1 MPPPISS
8 ASSTPHPHHR
18 SRRIEDALNQLVESL
33 IPATTPFPS
42 NPRRSEDDET
52 LSDTSVDEYARLEA
66 AEADERRHRRC
77 MDMVWRIL
85 DSHAAAAAT
94 ASSTGIGAGGSGSGG
109 VVSADVINNA
119 PDLIKRKLLK
129 ENASPDK
136 AVRFSNLYSRLLTQ
150 PVLGQKWAILYL
162 LYRIG
167 ENEGAAGRSEVGSGG
182 GVSGR
187 SGTETAGGIGPGG
200 GNARRT
206 TVTTSIEDSGWR
218 RDGARSPLMDEHQL
232 DHMLFKDRFGRR
244 SVVDDIAPG
253 SSVSAVGWD
262 SPSAAAAQD
271 GASAFT
277 RNGKDRDANSPRTTD
292 RKRAVER
299 KEREKEKEGRSST
312 SQRPVS
318 ITPDGEP
325 KSRSQSQAEQ
335 RQEQQQQKKKG
346 EAEDTP
352 AESILLRDLPF
363 TLQGVSSTNMKF
375 TSPTTLKLP
384 QTLPVPLVSLLHTL
398 AEPCLLYR
406 GLSAFVEESEGGL
419 VKQSVRAA
427 IGNEL
432 RSYLGL
438 VATLEG
444 EIRSALTGVS
454 DSAVE
459 PKGTLKAGVTLKRC
473 VVWMREAT
481 MALRLMSLIVE
492 ESKGKR
498 GGQLITMIHEFSSS
512 HGDPFVGAFAERLLA
527 HVTRPFYGMLTQWI
541 YDGELSDPFRE
552 FFVVEPEARPSA
564 DPRRI
569 ATSVWDDKYKL
580 DDDLVPTIMTQEF
593 AKKVFLIGK
602 SLNFIRYGCGD
613 SAWVAAYSRDASKE
627 LRYGDTATLETSID
641 EAYETTMARLIYLM
655 DSKFKL
661 FDHLKALKKYLLLG
675 QGDFIALLME
685 SLASNLD
692 RPANSQYR
700 HTLTAQL
707 EHAIRSSNAQYD
719 SPDVLRRLDARMLEL
734 SHGEIGW
741 DCFTLEYKIDAPVD
755 VVITPWGSTQYLKV
769 FNFLWRVKRVEFAL
783 GSTWRRCMTGARG
796 VLGSVDDKV
805 GQDWKRARCVISEMN
820 HFISQLQYY
829 ILFEV
834 IEASWDQLQVAIS
847 KPGCTLDDLVEA
859 HTKYLNSI
867 THKGL
872 LGSSSSINPASSNRE
887 DSFLSQ
893 LHQIL
898 KIMLAYKD
906 AVDGLYSFS
915 VAEFTRRQEFTA
927 KIETRTAQGQWGV
940 TEKDLLQ
947 QSQSLFPSS
956 STSNI
961 ATRPGRSD
969 SAARKAP
976 GSNSE
981 SPSTDSP
988 LPFGGRGSG
997 AHSKS
1002 PSEPITPTAA
1012 ALLGGIGVAGGEDH
1026 LLPSLRTR
1034 LRDLAADFRSRLLTL
1049 LGDLAYQPDVDMRFL
1064 GVVMNFNDVYQ
1075 VVRRR
1080 RRGTGAAKDRERERR
1095 KAGGEGESR
1104 EMEKEKE
1111 KEKERGGD

>member
-1 MPPPISS
+1 MPPPTSSS

-18 SRRIEDALNQLVESL
+18 SRRIEDALNQLVDSL
-33 IPATTPFPS
+33 IPATT
-42 NPRRSEDDET
+42 RRNEDDET
-52 LSDTSVDEYARLEA
+52 FSETSTEEYARLEA

-77 MDMVWRIL
+77 VDLAWRVL
-85 DSHAAAAAT
+85 DSHAAAAAA
-94 ASSTGIGAGGSGSGG
+94 ASSTGIGGGGG
-109 VVSADVINNA
+109 GGGGGGAVSADVINNA
-119 PDLIKRKLLK
+119 PDLIKRKLLR

-167 ENEGAAGRSEVGSGG
+167 ENEGAAGTGVGTESG
-182 GVSGR
+182 VAGR
-187 SGTETAGGIGPGG
+187 SGTETAGG
-200 GNARRT
+200 NVRRT
-206 TVTTSIEDSGWR
+206 TVTTSVEDGGWK
-218 RDGARSPLMDEHQL
+218 RDGARSPLMEEHQL

-262 SPSAAAAQD
+262 NPTAGAGAGAGAGAAQD

-277 RNGKDRDANSPRTTD
+277 RNGKDRDAYSPRAAE

-312 SQRPVS
+312 SRRPVS
-318 ITPDGEP
+318 LTPDGES
-325 KSRSQSQAEQ
+325 KSRSQSQAEL
-335 RQEQQQQKKKG
+335 RQEQQWQKKVG
-346 EAEDTP
+346 VEDGPPKPT
-352 AESILLRDLPF
+352 ESILLRDLPF
-363 TLQGVSSTNMKF
+363 TLQGVSSTTMKF
-375 TSPTTLKLP
+375 ASPTSLKLP

-406 GLSAFVEESEGGL
+406 GLSTFVEESEGGL

-444 EIRSALTGVS
+444 EIRSALTAVS
-454 DSAVE
+454 DGSIE

-492 ESKGKR
+492 QSKGKR

-541 YDGELSDPFRE
+541 YDGELSDPYRE

-613 SAWVAAYSRDASKE
+613 STWVVAYSRDASKE

-641 EAYETTMARLIYLM
+641 EAYKTTMARLIYLM

-872 LGSSSSINPASSNRE
+872 LGSSSSINPASSNKE

-947 QSQSLFPSS
+947 QSQSLFPSGA
-956 STSNI
+956 STASNI
-961 ATRPGRSD
+961 TTRPSRSS
-969 SAARKAP
+969 SAARKVP
-976 GSNSE
+976 GSTSE

-988 LPFGGRGSG
+988 LPFSGSG
-997 AHSKS
+997 THSKP
-1002 PSEPITPTAA
+1002 PSEPITPTGAA
-1012 ALLGGIGVAGGEDH
+1012 ALLGGVGAAGGEDH
-1026 LLPSLRTR
+1026 LLPSIRTR
-1034 LRDLAADFRSRLLTL
+1034 LRDLSSDFRARLLTL

-1080 RRGTGAAKDRERERR
+1080 RRGTGAGKDKEKER
-1095 KAGGEGESR
+1095 KKVGVEGESR
-1104 EMEKEKE
+1104 EREKEK
-1111 KEKERGGD
+1111 GSG

>member
-8 ASSTPHPHHR
+8 TASTPHPHPR
-18 SRRIEDALNQLVESL
+18 TRRIEDALSQLVDSL
-33 IPATTPFPS
+33 IPATTTPS
-42 NPRRSEDDET
+42 RDDT
-52 LSDTSVDEYARLEA
+52 LSEISTEEFARLEA

-77 MDMVWRIL
+77 MDMAWRVL
-85 DSHAAAAAT
+85 DSQAAA
-94 ASSTGIGAGGSGSGG
+94 GAGAGAGA
-109 VVSADVINNA
+109 VSPEVINNA
-119 PDLIKRKLLK
+119 PDLIKRKLLR

-167 ENEGAAGRSEVGSGG
+167 EGEGGAGAGAGAGEGAASSAAPGRGGVEMGDGGGSGSG
-182 GVSGR
+182 SGR
-187 SGTETAGGIGPGG
+187 G
-200 GNARRT
+200 GNVRRT
-206 TVTTSIEDSGWR
+206 VVTTSGEGGKR
-218 RDGARSPLMDEHQL
+218 ERDGERSPLMEEGQL
-232 DHMLFKDRFGRR
+232 DNMLFKDRFGRR

-262 SPSAAAAQD
+262 NPVAAAAGPGQD
-271 GASAFT
+271 GSAAYA
-277 RNGKDRDANSPRTTD
+277 RNGKDREGYSPKAAE
-292 RKRAVER
+292 RKRVV
-299 KEREKEKEGRSST
+299 EKEKEKEARSSMGR
-312 SQRPVS
+312 RPVS
-318 ITPDGEP
+318 TPPEAGL
-325 KSRSQSQAEQ
+325 KSQAQSKAE
-335 RQEQQQQKKKG
+335 QQQKK
-346 EAEDTP
+346 AASEDAAGRP
-352 AESILLRDLPF
+352 PPPESVLLRDLPF
-363 TLQGVSSTNMKF
+363 TLQGVSSSNMKF
-375 TSPTTLKLP
+375 PSHTALKLP
-384 QTLPVPLVSLLHTL
+384 PTLPVPLVSLLHTL

-406 GLSAFVEESEGGL
+406 GLSSFVEELEGGL

-444 EIRSALTGVS
+444 EIRTALAAVSAESNGI
-454 DSAVE
+454 
-459 PKGTLKAGVTLKRC
+459 LKAGVTLKRC

-512 HGDPFVGAFAERLLA
+512 HGDPFVGAFAERLLS
-527 HVTRPFYGMLTQWI
+527 HVTRPFYGMLRQWI
-541 YDGELSDPFRE
+541 YDGELSDPYRE

-613 SAWVAAYSRDASKE
+613 SAWVVAYSRDASKE

-641 EAYETTMARLIYLM
+641 EAYKTTMARLIYLM

-661 FDHLKALKKYLLLG
+661 FDHLQALKKYLLLG

-707 EHAIRSSNAQYD
+707 EHAIRSSNAQFD

-796 VLGSVDDKV
+796 VLGSVEDKV

-872 LGSSSSINPASSNRE
+872 LGSSSRGGAHNPAASTNKE

-947 QSQSLFPSS
+947 HSS
-956 STSNI
+956 
-961 ATRPGRSD
+961 ATRPSRSG
-969 SAARKAP
+969 SLAAARKHVA
-976 GSNSE
+976 SISE

-988 LPFGGRGSG
+988 SNFFS
-997 AHSKS
+997 AHAKT
-1002 PSEPITPTAA
+1002 PSESISPATA
-1012 ALLGGIGVAGGEDH
+1012 ALLGSASAGGEDH
-1026 LLPSLRTR
+1026 LLPALRTR
-1034 LRDLAADFRSRLLTL
+1034 LRDLSADFRARIVTL

-1064 GVVMNFNDVYQ
+1064 GVVMNFNDAYQ

-1080 RRGTGAAKDRERERR
+1080 RGGTGVGKDRDRERRKVVGEGGDRERERE
-1095 KAGGEGESR
+1095 KAAG
-1104 EMEKEKE
+1104 
-1111 KEKERGGD
+1111 